1 MLTNT
6 LTGEQ
11 ISDAEL
17 ASIATLCD
25 QLANKAKQ
33 VEQLETSLELAKGQ
47 LKRLEQELLPEAM
60 QRIGLSEVK
69 LSDGRK
75 LTISPFYS
83 GSIKDDNKAAA
94 LQWLRDNKCDGIVKT
109 EVVAKFGK
117 GQSEDADRAFRLL
130 IDAGIC
136 AESNEGVHPQTLKAF
151 IRERVENGQPIP
163 TDLFGVFI
171 GNKAKLK

>member
-25 QLANKAKQ
+25 QMANKAKQ
-33 VEQLETSLELAKGQ
+33 VEQLETSLELARGQ

-60 QRIGLSEVK
+60 QRIGLAEVK

-83 GSIKDDNKAAA
+83 GSIKDENAQAAYS
-94 LQWLRDNKCDGIVKT
+94 WLRANECDGIIKT
-109 EVVAKFGK
+109 KVELDFGK
-117 GQSEDADRAFRLL
+117 GQTDGADKAYDLL
-130 IDAGIC
+130 VSQGFAP
-136 AESNEGVHPQTLKAF
+136 SKKQGVHPQTLKGF